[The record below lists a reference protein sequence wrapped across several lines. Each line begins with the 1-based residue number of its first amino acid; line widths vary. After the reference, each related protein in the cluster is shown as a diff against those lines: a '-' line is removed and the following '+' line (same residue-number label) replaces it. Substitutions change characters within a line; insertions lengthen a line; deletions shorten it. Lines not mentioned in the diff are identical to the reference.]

1 MYGGTLEYIPGNCAT
16 QRALKASPKAKATS
30 STWSYDA
37 SVSPS
42 AVIGSLPTHRANSD
56 SADSEEVDLV
66 S

>member
-1 MYGGTLEYIPGNCAT
+1 MYGGTSEYMPGNCAT
-16 QRALKASPKAKATS
+16 QRALKVSPKARAMS

-56 SADSEEVDLV
+56 CAERDDVDLT